1 MFNWYFFYFL
11 TANSD
16 KTLKYVNFVV
26 IEPSAKYLITHG
38 EFFFTVDKINLRQAS
53 LIK

>member
-16 KTLKYVNFVV
+16 KTLKSVNFVV

-38 EFFFTVDKINLRQAS
+38 EFFFLQLTK
-53 LIK
+53 LI